1 MKKLLILSALFI
13 IACNSEPKL
22 ISYENL
28 YEIELPGD
36 MTPMT
41 SEINGDASIQYANL
55 FKEKYFMIIHESKSD
70 LIGYLGEED
79 YFGKFVEVK
88 TNSIEDSFNGLS
100 KTKNITL
107 NGSTNGV
114 MLEIE
119 GKIDDSKIIWNTIFV
134 EGKSNL
140 YQLCFW
146 TLINRDYNMDELLLS
161 ARTFREF

>member
-1 MKKLLILSALFI
+1 MKKILFLSALFI
-13 IACNSEPKL
+13 TTCNSEPKL
-22 ISYENL
+22 ISYEDL

-41 SEINGDASIQYANL
+41 SMINDDASIQYANL
-55 FKEKYFMIIHESKSD
+55 FKEKYFMIIHENKSD
-70 LIGYLGEED
+70 WIGYVGEED
-79 YFGKFVEVK
+79 YFGKYVEDLI
-88 TNSIEDSFNGLS
+88 NSIEDSFNGLS

-114 MLEIE
+114 LLEIE
-119 GKIDDSKIIWNTIFV
+119 GKIDGIKIIWNTIFV

-161 ARTFREF
+161 AKTFREF